1 MQPCCPG
8 RLKDDKVLKAVGHIG
23 SVDRVAFSFYCKT
36 DLYDHTYYSTRAATP
51 LCFTWFHIRAFLLA
65 AVMGVTSACGS
76 HPPAA
81 SMAIGDPVFR
91 SPALSHAVKIPAK

>member
-1 MQPCCPG
+1 
-8 RLKDDKVLKAVGHIG
+8 
-23 SVDRVAFSFYCKT
+23 
-36 DLYDHTYYSTRAATP
+36 
-51 LCFTWFHIRAFLLA
+51 
-65 AVMGVTSACGS
+65 MGVTSACGS